1 MNQFHAAGNSPLM
14 RGTNA
19 MHPAIVH
26 SDSLPQEE
34 DCHAEQET
42 QNSGGR

>member
-1 MNQFHAAGNSPLM
+1 MNQFRAAGNSPLM

-19 MHPAIVH
+19 MYPANRH

-34 DCHAEQET
+34 DCHAEEA